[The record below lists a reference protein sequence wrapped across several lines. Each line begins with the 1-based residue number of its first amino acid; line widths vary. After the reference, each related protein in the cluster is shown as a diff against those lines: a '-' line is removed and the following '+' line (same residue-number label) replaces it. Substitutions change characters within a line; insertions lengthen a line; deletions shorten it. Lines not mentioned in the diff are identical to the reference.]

1 MNQKNFDYLKEQVKF
16 TGFGDS
22 LENDLRE
29 AISKQQPA
37 FTLLHNRKFGNDEV
51 AAVLSFKAAP
61 QSDVYFFNSYE
72 LHVKQEK
79 AKETVKQTFYI
90 GKENNYTLKEAFNLL
105 AGRAVFK
112 ELNKLEKTEGEAAA
126 YKPTGE
132 TYNAWV
138 QLDFKNTD
146 TNGNFKMKYFHENYG
161 FDLVAALEKHPIKE
175 LGNDQERSNLIQ
187 SLEKGNRQSAT
198 FIIDNKEQKRFI
210 EAAPQWK
217 SLNVYDGNNKRIREK
232 QKDDD
237 NSTSQGQRTNIKK
250 ESKQKAGSEEEG
262 GEKKETTKTK
272 RKRQGIT

>member
-1 MNQKNFDYLKEQVKF
+1 MNEKNFDNLKKQVKF
-16 TGFGDS
+16 TGFGDT
-22 LENDLRE
+22 LEGDLRTSIE
-29 AISKQQPA
+29 KQQPA
-37 FTLLHNRKFGNDEV
+37 FTLLHDKKFGKDEV
-51 AAVLSFKAAP
+51 AAVLHFRKSNDK
-61 QSDVYFFNSYE
+61 DVYYFNSYE
-72 LHVKQEK
+72 LHVKLEK
-79 AKETVKQTFYI
+79 AAETMKQTFYL
-90 GKENNYTLKEAFNLL
+90 GKENNFTFKEAYNLL

-112 ELNKLEKTEGEAAA
+112 ELNKLEKTEGEAVA

-138 QLDFKNTD
+138 QMDFKNTD

-198 FIIDNKEQKRFI
+198 FVIDSKEQKRFI

-217 SLNVYDGNNKRIREK
+217 SINVYDGNNKRIRER
-232 QKDDD
+232 QKDEDE
-237 NSTSQGQRTNIKK
+237 TTKQRQSSNIKK
-250 ESKQKAGSEEEG
+250 DSKQKVAGEEEG
-262 GEKKETTKTK
+262 GEQQDKQKTR